1 MDGGTELSK
10 VRGLGSA
17 RAGTHHWTVQRLTA
31 IANLLLLTWLATTL
45 ATLDLSNLG
54 ALTRWLSSPF
64 AAVPLALLVISVFV
78 HLRHGL
84 TVLIEDYVHDEALK
98 LASLVLLAFF
108 SFGGMAFALFAIA
121 KLAFT
126 AATGA
131 PSAG

>member
-1 MDGGTELSK
+1 MDGGTQLSK
-10 VRGLGSA
+10 VRGLGA
-17 RAGTHHWTVQRLTA
+17 TGGGTHHWTVQRLTA
-31 IANLLLLTWLATTL
+31 IANLMLLVWLATTL
-45 ATLDLSNLG
+45 VTIDLSNVG

-64 AAVPLALLVISVFV
+64 AAVPLTMLVISVFV

-121 KLAFT
+121 KLAF
-126 AATGA
+126 AASGA

>member
-1 MDGGTELSK
+1 MGSGTELGK

-17 RAGTHHWTVQRLTA
+17 RAGTHHWTAQRLTA
-31 IANLLLLTWLATTL
+31 IANLMLLAWLAATL
-45 ATLDLSNLG
+45 ATIDLSTLG

-64 AAVPLALLVISVFV
+64 AAVPLALLVISVFI

-98 LASLVLLAFF
+98 LASLVFLAFF

-121 KLAFT
+121 KLAF
-126 AATGA
+126 AASGA

>member
-1 MDGGTELSK
+1 MGGGTQLGK

-17 RAGTHHWTVQRLTA
+17 RAGTQHWTAQRLTA
-31 IANLLLLTWLATTL
+31 IANLMLLAWLAATL
-45 ATLDLSNLG
+45 ATINLSNVSALG
-54 ALTRWLSSPF
+54 RWLSSPF
-64 AAVPLALLVISVFV
+64 AAVPLALLVISVFI

-121 KLAFT
+121 KLALG
-126 AATGA
+126 ATNA
-131 PSAG
+131 

>member
-10 VRGLGSA
+10 VRGLGA
-17 RAGTHHWTVQRLTA
+17 AHAGTHHWTAQRLTA
-31 IANLLLLTWLATTL
+31 IANLMLLAWLATTL
-45 ATLDLSNLG
+45 AMVDLSDLS
-54 ALTRWLSSPF
+54 ALTRWLSKPW
-64 AAVPLALLVISVFV
+64 AAVPLALLVVSVFV

-84 TVLIEDYVHDEALK
+84 TVLIDDYVHDAALK
-98 LASLVLLAFF
+98 LASLILLAFF
-108 SFGGMAFALFAIA
+108 SFGGLALCLYSLA